1 MTVPV
6 LCSAPLVLFVVSG
19 ESKADAVTRAF
30 GEPPSPETP
39 SSLIRSAE
47 GRTVVVADEAAAT
60 RLRA

>member
-1 MTVPV
+1 VPV